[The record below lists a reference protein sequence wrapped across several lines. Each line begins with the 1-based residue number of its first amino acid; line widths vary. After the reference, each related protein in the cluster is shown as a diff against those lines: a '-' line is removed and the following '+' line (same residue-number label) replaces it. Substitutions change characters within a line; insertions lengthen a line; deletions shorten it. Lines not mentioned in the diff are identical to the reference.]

1 MNLLQLLIDFGL
13 FLLIW
18 IVQLII
24 YPSFTY
30 MEEANFQQWHPRY
43 TQAVSYFVMPLM
55 LGQVGLL
62 AYLIWNDFDWIYVIQ
77 AILVGLVWANTFFVA
92 VPLHNEMLELTATL
106 EIRAKL
112 VKINWWRTGMWT
124 IVFLL
129 SVYKFFHTKGLE

>member
-1 MNLLQLLIDFGL
+1 MNVLQLLIDFGL

-30 MEEANFQQWHPRY
+30 MEEANFQQWHPPY

-55 LGQVGLL
+55 LGQVALL
-62 AYLIWNDFDWIYVIQ
+62 AYLIWNDFDWIYIIQ

-92 VPLHNEMLELTATL
+92 VPLHNEMLELSSTMDLRT
-106 EIRAKL
+106 KL
-112 VKINWWRTGMWT
+112 VQINWWRTGMWT

-129 SVYKFFHTKGLE
+129 SVYKFFHAKGLE